1 MPQVRVA
8 VCTNRPPEALS
19 GCLGALAHEDADVL
33 VVASGVD
40 PAPYAGAGVEVLH
53 EPAPGLS
60 AARNRALAACA
71 EDAVVAYVDDD
82 AEVDRGWLAAMR
94 AAWEAAGPRVGC
106 VGGPIRA
113 RYPGGRPVWLGD
125 AIEPML
131 TTLDL
136 GPEPRD
142 LDPDRQAVFGANMA
156 FRVAALREAGGFDPA
171 WGHRGATTFFG
182 EDDEAQLALVRHGW
196 TVRYEPGPSVV
207 HVIDPARATPRA
219 LLRRRYAHGRAVA
232 LRGRRDRRTAA
243 RWLVTNAAQ
252 APLALVRGDRAEA
265 MERALYAAENLGV
278 LRA

>member
-1 MPQVRVA
+1 
-8 VCTNRPPEALS
+8 
-19 GCLGALAHEDADVL
+19 LGALDHEGADVL

-40 PAPYAGAGVEVLH
+40 PSPYARTGVEVVH
-53 EPAPGLS
+53 EPVPGLS
-60 AARNRALAACA
+60 AARNRALAACP
-71 EDAVVAYVDDD
+71 EDGVVAYLDDD
-82 AEVDRGWLAAMR
+82 AEVDPGWLEAMT
-94 AAWEAAGPRVGC
+94 AAWAAAGPRVGC
-106 VGGPIRA
+106 IGGPIRA
-113 RYPGGRPVWLGD
+113 RFPGGRPDWLGP

-136 GPEPRD
+136 GPAPRD

-171 WGHRGATTFFG
+171 WGHTGRTTWFG
-182 EDDEAQLALVRHGW
+182 EDDEAQLALVRRGW

-207 HVIDPARATPRA
+207 HVIDPARATIRG

-232 LRGRRDRRTAA
+232 RRGRRDRATAA
-243 RWLVTNAAQ
+243 RWLASNAAG
-252 APLALVRGDRAEA
+252 APVALARGDRARA